1 MALEPLKINKRWT
14 QGNQNEEA
22 DWDAIRDPL
31 IAWALRTNQNLKQ
44 MGLDINGS
52 TYEFNNVGRATQTAS
67 IVGRLDTLE
76 LSRSTVGTQNI
87 ALDLT
92 GPTIVKITA
101 ADNTDLSASN
111 IGYAT
116 FTDTDGAGG
125 AGAGELLTRTII
137 ANQSITLTG
146 AHWGLDLLGDVTD
159 VPLWVYLI
167 DTGSTTV
174 LGVSMEGGKRFAASS
189 DAKTVAGDVTALT
202 HIFTASAVAA
212 NSNLI
217 ELGIIY
223 ADFDD
228 TGGASENLWTL
239 QRAVGDIHYG
249 PSRHAKAGV
258 FYF

>member
-31 IAWALRTNQNLKQ
+31 IGWALRTNQNLKQ
-44 MGLDINGS
+44 LGLDINGS
-52 TYEFNNVGRATQTAS
+52 TYDFNNVGRATQTAS
-67 IVGRLDTLE
+67 IVGRLDALE

-92 GPTIVKITA
+92 GQTIVKITA

-116 FTDTDGAGG
+116 FTDTGDAGG
-125 AGAGELLTRTII
+125 AGAGELLTRTIT
-137 ANQSITLTG
+137 ANQSVTLTG
-146 AHWGLDLLGDVTD
+146 ASWGLPADVAD

-167 DTGSTTV
+167 DTGSAVV
-174 LGVSMEGGKRFAASS
+174 LGVSVEGSKRFAASS
-189 DAKTVAGDVTALT
+189 DAKTAVGDVTAST
-202 HIFTASAVAA
+202 HILCASAVGGD
-212 NSNLI
+212 SNLI
-217 ELGIIY
+217 ELGVIY
-223 ADFDD
+223 GDFDLA
-228 TGGASENLWTL
+228 GGSSEKLWTL

-249 PSRHAKAGV
+249 PAGYVKSGV